1 MGVVQ
6 TNADGLRWHFGTRQT
21 GDEANFGDAAN
32 PMGVD
37 KELSI
42 HLRGSDFTAGGGA
55 NPPYLGTTVIIPAGF
70 TLREVIGEVT
80 EVFVLGGTTPVINF
94 GVQGSEATNRVAQ
107 VSEAQAE
114 ALGTYNLT
122 ATAAGTL
129 AVNTPLA
136 AQQTLA
142 ILLGGTNPTVTAAG
156 RIVLTVRWQKAY
168 GA

>member
-42 HLRGSDFTAGGGA
+42 SLRGSDFTGTTY
-55 NPPYLGTTVIIPAGF
+55 NGTTVIIPAGF
-70 TLREVIGEVT
+70 TLREVIAEVT
-80 EVFVLGGTTPVINF
+80 EVFVVTGTTPTINV
-94 GVQGSEATNRVAQ
+94 GVLGSETTNRVAQ
-107 VSEAQAE
+107 LSEAQAE
-114 ALGTYNLT
+114 ALGTYSLT
-122 ATAAGTL
+122 TSAAGTL

-136 AQQTLA
+136 AQQTLSIA
-142 ILLGGTNPTVTAAG
+142 LGGTTPAVTAAG
-156 RIVLTVRWQKAY
+156 RVVITVRWQKAY